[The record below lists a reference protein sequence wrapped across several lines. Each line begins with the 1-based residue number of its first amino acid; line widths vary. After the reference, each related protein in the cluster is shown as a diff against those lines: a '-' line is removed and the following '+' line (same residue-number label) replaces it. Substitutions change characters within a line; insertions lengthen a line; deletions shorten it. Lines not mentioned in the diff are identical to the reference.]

1 MYGRI
6 ANSSGKKGITLNLD
20 LKSVSKVQKLKIL
33 VSFRVMDSIHYKE
46 SLMLLGTYV
55 ADFGLL
61 ILQGFYIKQEELI
74 GQKLFFILLVH
85 Q

>member
-1 MYGRI
+1 
-6 ANSSGKKGITLNLD
+6 
-20 LKSVSKVQKLKIL
+20 
-33 VSFRVMDSIHYKE
+33 
-46 SLMLLGTYV
+46 MLLGTYV